1 MLRERNSLNLTEL
14 QVNNNVVGLDIA
26 KTFFHLYSPI
36 GCAEQREAHRSRLMR
51 LVPRYILNIFMLTLI
66 SNHA

>member
-1 MLRERNSLNLTEL
+1 MLRERNNLNLTEL

-36 GCAEQREAHRSRLMR
+36 GCAEQREAHSSRLMR
-51 LVPRYILNIFMLTLI
+51 LH
-66 SNHA
+66 S